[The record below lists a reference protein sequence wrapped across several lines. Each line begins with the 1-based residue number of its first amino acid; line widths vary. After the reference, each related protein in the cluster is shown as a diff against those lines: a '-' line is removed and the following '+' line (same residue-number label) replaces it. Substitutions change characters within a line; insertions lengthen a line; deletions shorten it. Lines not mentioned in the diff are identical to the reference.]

1 MANLDRP
8 RGFECKGKPL
18 RVNAYESG
26 SACYP
31 GDLVNLASDG
41 QVDPAAAGG
50 LILGVCL
57 SYASGAGVEILVAD
71 HPDQLIVGQVAAS
84 EVDAQTDVGNTVDIL
99 ATAGNS
105 SYRASRQEVDGSSL
119 SGSAT
124 AQLRILGISGRP
136 NNALGE
142 FVEVVCAIN
151 EHQFG
156 PAQANAGVGV

>member
-1 MANLDRP
+1 MANVDRP
-8 RGFECKGKPL
+8 RGFACKGVPL

-31 GDLVNLASDG
+31 GDLITLASDG
-41 QVDPAAAGG
+41 QCDPATAGS
-50 LILGVCL
+50 LILGVSL
-57 SYASGAGVEILVAD
+57 SYCSASGQELLVAD
-71 HPDQLIVGQVAAS
+71 HPSQLIVGQVAAS
-84 EVDAQTDVGNTVDIL
+84 EIDARTDFGNCCDIT

-105 SYRASRQEVDGSSL
+105 TYKMSRQVVDASGQ

-124 AQLRILGISGRP
+124 AQLRLLDYTRRAKNDLG
-136 NNALGE
+136 AY
-142 FVEVVCAIN
+142 VEVVCAIN

>member
-1 MANLDRP
+1 MANVDRP

-31 GDLVNLASDG
+31 GDLVTLASDG
-41 QVDPAAAGG
+41 QVDPATAGS
-50 LILGVCL
+50 LVLGVCL
-57 SYASGAGVEILVAD
+57 SYCSASGQECLVAD
-71 HPDQLIVGQVAAS
+71 HPDQLIVGQVAAGQI
-84 EVDAQTDVGNTVDIL
+84 DAQTDLGNCADIT

-105 SYRASRQEVDGSSL
+105 TYKMSRQVVDGSSQ

-124 AQLRILGISGRP
+124 AQLRILDYTRRAK
-136 NNALGE
+136 NDLGSY
-142 FVEVVCAIN
+142 VEVVCAIN